1 MFQEEYLAKFLP
13 GGVGLY
19 FDEWD
24 PAMHLCKPFDPPKD
38 WRRFGMLD
46 YGYVNPLCFLMIAIS
61 PDGQGFVYREV
72 YRSRMLDSDQAAL
85 VAEACVGDPPEYVVA
100 GPDLWNKSGKGPK
113 GQSTAE
119 TYDEVW
125 RKRGFKTHL
134 KMAANDRF

>member
-1 MFQEEYLAKFLP
+1 MFQEEYLAKFLS
-13 GGVGLY
+13 GGVGQY

-85 VAEACVGDPPEYVVA
+85 VAEACVGDRRSTWSPGLTSGTRVARGRRGNSPPKPTMRC
-100 GPDLWNKSGKGPK
+100 GGS
-113 GQSTAE
+113 
-119 TYDEVW
+119 
-125 RKRGFKTHL
+125 
-134 KMAANDRF
+134 AASKPI